1 MRKTMYRRISF
12 LLVLVMAFAMMA
24 MPAYAVE
31 VKDGKAIV
39 TDEEVNV
46 AIEES
51 ASDTVSLDFSCVN
64 QTVTGA

>member
-39 TDEEVNV
+39 TD
-46 AIEES
+46 
-51 ASDTVSLDFSCVN
+51 
-64 QTVTGA
+64 GK